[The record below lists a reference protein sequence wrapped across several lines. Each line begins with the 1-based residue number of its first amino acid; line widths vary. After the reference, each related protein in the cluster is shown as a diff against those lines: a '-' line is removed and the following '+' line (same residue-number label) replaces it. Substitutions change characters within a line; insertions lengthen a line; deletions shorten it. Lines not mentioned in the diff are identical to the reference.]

1 MDIGSTLAIAAITL
15 VVVTVIFETASFII
29 GTLQSRSI
37 VRDSTDLAKEMHGL
51 VGEIRTLTVGGQRA
65 GEAGEAGEV
74 EAKPLVA
81 GVISQLSDIKDHL
94 GALERRLAEQPV
106 EAPRPARARAEEIK
120 QEEVALEEERPTEP
134 REAISIFQR
143 RRAEESIA
151 VGQQVPP
158 PQVEKPELSNW
169 ERRVLREIASYGR
182 PLLLTRDHPETD
194 VALGRLRSLGII
206 EPFDQPTTEYVLTGQ
221 GRDMVD
227 EVLKSPV

>member
-51 VGEIRTLTVGGQRA
+51 VGEIRTLTVGGHKA
-65 GEAGEAGEV
+65 GEAGEEEV
-74 EAKPLVA
+74 EPLVA

-158 PQVEKPELSNW
+158 PQAEKPDLSNW